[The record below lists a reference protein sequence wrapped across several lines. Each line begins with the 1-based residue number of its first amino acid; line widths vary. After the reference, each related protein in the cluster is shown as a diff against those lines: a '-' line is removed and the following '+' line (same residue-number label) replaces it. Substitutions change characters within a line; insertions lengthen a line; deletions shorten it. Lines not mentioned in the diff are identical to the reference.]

1 MDQHQTEQALAR
13 LPLEGYIGGGRR
25 SYGIHEYVWP
35 QQRTDEAGGQEAEE
49 DADEMSYMNISA
61 PVLEFGVLDCVV
73 LEYQEAQCPVKRNDR
88 HVLTGNKERKL

>member
-1 MDQHQTEQALAR
+1 M
-13 LPLEGYIGGGRR
+13 GYIEGGRR

-61 PVLEFGVLDCVV
+61 PVLEFGVLDC
-73 LEYQEAQCPVKRNDR
+73 C
-88 HVLTGNKERKL
+88 TGISGGSMPCKKK